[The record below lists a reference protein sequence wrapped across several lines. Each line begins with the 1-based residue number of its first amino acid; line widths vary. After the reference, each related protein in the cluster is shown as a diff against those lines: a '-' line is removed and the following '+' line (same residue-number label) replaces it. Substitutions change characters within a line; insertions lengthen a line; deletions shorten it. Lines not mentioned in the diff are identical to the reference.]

1 MSMQRLATVF
11 GGSGFIGRYVV
22 TNLARAG
29 WMVRV
34 AVRRPD
40 EALFLKTAGVVG
52 QVTPVAANVR
62 DRASVARAVAGADA
76 VVNLV
81 GILHEG
87 GAQKFA
93 TVHAE
98 GAKTIAE
105 EAARAGTR
113 HFVQISAI
121 GADANSSSAY
131 ARTKAAGEAAVRQAF
146 PSAVILR
153 PSIVF
158 GAEDGF
164 FNRFARMAQLAPA
177 LPLIGGGKTRF
188 QPVYV
193 GDVAAAVVKAIETP
207 EAAGRTYELAGP
219 KIYSFAELMR
229 IVLHETGR
237 KRALV
242 PLPFPI
248 ARLIGCVAQGATS
261 AVNAVVPILPG
272 PALTVD
278 QVRQLK
284 RDNLP
289 SAGSAGLS
297 DLGITPTGV
306 EAVIPTY
313 LDRYRAR
320 SYYHRP

>member
-1 MSMQRLATVF
+1 MQRLATVF

-22 TNLARAG
+22 TNLARDG
-29 WMVRV
+29 WLVRA

-76 VVNLV
+76 VVNLI
-81 GILHEG
+81 GILAEG
-87 GAQKFA
+87 GKQRFQAVQ
-93 TVHAE
+93 AE
-98 GAKTIAE
+98 GARTIAE
-105 EAARAGTR
+105 EAARAGAR
-113 HFVQISAI
+113 HLVHISAI
-121 GADANSSSAY
+121 GADAKSDSTY
-131 ARTKAAGEAAVRQAF
+131 ARTKAEGEAGVRQAF
-146 PSAVILR
+146 PSATILR

-158 GAEDGF
+158 GPEDGF
-164 FNRFARMAQLAPA
+164 FNRFARMAMLSPA

-193 GDVAAAVVKAIETP
+193 GDVAAAVMAAIATP
-207 EAAGRTYELAGP
+207 AAAGQIYELAGP

-229 IVLHETGR
+229 LMLHEIGR

-242 PLPFPI
+242 PLPFAI
-248 ARLIGCVAQGATS
+248 ASLMGA
-261 AVNAVVPILPG
+261 VLQCLPM
-272 PALTVD
+272 PQLTLD

-289 SAGSAGLS
+289 GAGSAGLS
-297 DLGITPTGV
+297 DLGITPTSV
-306 EAVIPTY
+306 ESILPTY

>member
-1 MSMQRLATVF
+1 MAQRLATVF

-22 TNLARAG
+22 TDLARDG
-29 WMVRV
+29 WSVRV

-52 QVTPVAANVR
+52 QVTPIATNIR

-81 GILHEG
+81 GILHESG
-87 GAQKFA
+87 RQKFQA
-93 TVHAE
+93 VQAE
-98 GAKTIAE
+98 GARTVAE
-105 EAARAGTR
+105 EAARAGVA
-113 HFVQISAI
+113 HLVHVSAI
-121 GADANSSSAY
+121 GADPNSDASY

-146 PSAVILR
+146 PKATILR

-164 FNRFARMAQLAPA
+164 FNRFARMARLSPA

-193 GDVAAAVVKAIETP
+193 GDVAEAVATAITTP
-207 EAAGRTYELAGP
+207 AAAGQTYELGGP
-219 KIYSFAELMR
+219 KIYTFVDLMR
-229 IVLHETGR
+229 LLLNEIGR

-248 ARLIGCVAQGATS
+248 ASLMGA
-261 AVNAVVPILPG
+261 VMQCLPM
-272 PALTVD
+272 PQLTLD
-278 QVRQLK
+278 QVRLLK
-284 RDNLP
+284 RDNVV
-289 SAGSAGLS
+289 SEGASGLA
-297 DLGITPTGV
+297 DLGIAPTSV
-306 EAVIPTY
+306 ETIIPTY

-320 SYYHRP
+320 GYYHRP